1 MNEPFQSQS
10 FNRYAYVLN
19 NPLLYTDPSGFQSI
33 PLATAGVLS
42 NAAAA
47 AGQIETT
54 TALSTGGGDAK
65 EPEGEPEPRRYKV
78 PVSGSGK
85 EKADNVPD
93 WARMMGERPYV
104 GESGKEFARRV
115 MDLRYGKGNWKTG
128 TKSEYSALQKW
139 GDRGFQDPK

>member
-42 NAAAA
+42 NAASA

-65 EPEGEPEPRRYKV
+65 EPGRRARAPTLQSACVGVGKREG
-78 PVSGSGK
+78 G
-85 EKADNVPD
+85 
-93 WARMMGERPYV
+93 
-104 GESGKEFARRV
+104 
-115 MDLRYGKGNWKTG
+115 
-128 TKSEYSALQKW
+128 
-139 GDRGFQDPK
+139 